1 MICHG
6 ISKDHLFKALCDFMD
21 GSLAIKGS
29 CDLMEGV
36 FTSYTPTL
44 TSFVGIV
51 VGDITNFNLS
61 HDLTKPR
68 DYMFM

>member
-1 MICHG
+1 
-6 ISKDHLFKALCDFMD
+6 MD